1 MLPVVPPTVSSST
14 NDHLEFV
21 DAKHD
26 FSFECT
32 NGNQQEI
39 VPQGDSSNAE
49 PAIVLPEEGDAADH
63 VYEDASNDFAQQVQ
77 ADYVSNSNDDPDM
90 MMEGLASQVSHLQE
104 EERVA
109 STPNIAQSVG
119 TNSTPDLLLNNGAND
134 GANERVAAGDMLH
147 HVRVIELGF
156 NDNSV
161 ELNRGKKMVNPEEDK
176 EKQRVDNDLESTSD
190 PSEKMAP
197 TVSPDGE
204 GSERRSVEKDGSF
217 NETCFGNDYGEKAQY
232 Q

>member
-1 MLPVVPPTVSSST
+1 MLRTLPF
-14 NDHLEFV
+14 HLQLLPKELALFQLQ
-21 DAKHD
+21 KM
-26 FSFECT
+26 SKEC
-32 NGNQQEI
+32 
-39 VPQGDSSNAE
+39 V
-49 PAIVLPEEGDAADH
+49 
-63 VYEDASNDFAQQVQ
+63 
-77 ADYVSNSNDDPDM
+77 
-90 MMEGLASQVSHLQE
+90 EGLWRERLHVIILITIDISNRIE
-104 EERVA
+104 EVVEICV
-109 STPNIAQSVG
+109 
-119 TNSTPDLLLNNGAND
+119 
-134 GANERVAAGDMLH
+134 GDMLH